1 MPDLPSLSPRLR
13 ATAEPPIPAARAW
26 AARYAGGAGP
36 MIDLTQAVPGYPP
49 HPDLL
54 AKLAEA
60 AGSRAAAGYG
70 PIDGDPS
77 LREALAAD
85 VSAVYAAPVAAA
97 EVAVTAGCNLAF
109 SMAMAVIAGG
119 GTGGVILP
127 VPWYFNH
134 RMALEMQG
142 IPAVP
147 LPCRAEDGF
156 LPDPARIEP
165 LLAAGARALVLVTP
179 NNPTGAVT
187 PPGTIEACAALC
199 RRHGA
204 WLVLDETYRD
214 FLPAEATP
222 PHALFRD
229 PAWRDGLVHLYSFS
243 KAYCVPGH
251 RVGAII
257 AGPAFRAEL
266 MKALDT
272 WQICAARPAQAALA
286 WGVPALADWRAGN
299 RDLMAGRA
307 AGFRAAVGQLPG
319 WRLDS
324 LGAYFAYLRVPE
336 DGPDA
341 MVMAERLAAERGL
354 LCLPGP
360 FFGPGQD
367 RHIRL
372 AFANAG
378 LEAIAEVPVRLEGT
392 LP

>member
-1 MPDLPSLSPRLR
+1 
-13 ATAEPPIPAARAW
+13 
-26 AARYAGGAGP
+26 

-70 PIDGDPS
+70 AIDGDPA

-85 VSAVYAAPVAAA
+85 ASAFYAAPVEAAD
-97 EVAVTAGCNLAF
+97 VAITAGCNLAF

-142 IPAVP
+142 IPAIP
-147 LPCRAEDGF
+147 LPCRAADGF

-165 LLAAGARALVLVTP
+165 LLAAGARALVLVSP
-179 NNPTGAVT
+179 NNPTGAIT
-187 PPGTIEACAALC
+187 PPETIEACAELC

-214 FLPAEATP
+214 FLPATATP
-222 PHALFRD
+222 PHRLFQD

-251 RVGAII
+251 RVGAIL

-272 WQICAARPAQAALA
+272 WQICPARPAQAALA
-286 WGVPALADWRAGN
+286 WGVPALAAWRAAN

-307 AGFRAAVGQLPG
+307 ASFRAAVAQLPG

-324 LGAYFAYLRVPE
+324 LGAYFAYMRVPE

-341 MVMAERLAAERGL
+341 LAVAERLAAERGL
-354 LCLPGP
+354 LSLPGP

-372 AFANAG
+372 AFANAA
-378 LEAIAEVPVRLEGT
+378 LEAIAEVPGRLAG
-392 LP
+392 